1 MTAISVAG
9 MGLTGVL
16 RITWVRDD
24 LAHVLDHSHSDE
36 TSGTWTGLAC
46 PGHGLALGG
55 DVDDAVLRHLAAGS
69 EIADLTWEAPDE
81 LAAEH
86 AQVFQDA
93 MRAHHTDESERAF
106 EHHTSPHGLPRPH
119 IHNIAVA
126 RLTKAALPHSPL
138 QEVQVARLSG
148 PTCGTFG

>member
-1 MTAISVAG
+1 MTAFSIDG

-16 RITWVRDD
+16 RLTWVQDE
-24 LAHVLDHSHSDE
+24 LAHVLDHSDSDE

-46 PGHGLALGG
+46 PGHGLTLGS
-55 DVDDAVLRHLAAGS
+55 DVNNATLRHLAAGS

-93 MRAHHTDESERAF
+93 MRAYGAGDSERA
-106 EHHTSPHGLPRPH
+106 G
-119 IHNIAVA
+119 
-126 RLTKAALPHSPL
+126 
-138 QEVQVARLSG
+138 RLSEN
-148 PTCGTFG
+148 